1 MQGPLIIALG
11 GRVVGL
17 NKDTGTQIWRNEMQ
31 GGGLSWV
38 ALAVSETRVFCSAS
52 ASKIFCI
59 DRFTGETL
67 WSSKTSGLG
76 RATIL
81 YEDNKVFVC
90 KSGHTD
96 CFNVQSGALIWSEDL
111 RSLGKMGAAIGL
123 TDNVVQ
129 ADGKSN

>member
-1 MQGPLIIALG
+1 MQGPLIVALG

-17 NKDTGTQIWRNEMQ
+17 NKETGGQVWRNEMQ

-38 ALAVSETRVFCSAS
+38 ALAVSEDKVFCSAS

-59 DRFTGETL
+59 DRFTGETI
-67 WSSKTSGLG
+67 WASQTSGLG

-81 YEDNKVFVC
+81 FEQDKVFIC

-96 CFNVQSGALIWSEDL
+96 CFDANTGKLLWKEDL
-111 RSLGKMGAAIGL
+111 RSLGKTGAAIGL
-123 TDNVVQ
+123 TNNVVQ